1 MKFTAI
7 EYGLD
12 RDQNSNNILIINTM
26 CTNKKYKLAIGL
38 IFINFLSICFYCY
51 LSKLRDEFR
60 TNIFEFS
67 LIFITILINILIIV
81 NHKTQLS
88 ANERTE
94 DNNSEDGPII
104 DGKKCL
110 IIIKEI
116 KS

>member
-1 MKFTAI
+1 
-7 EYGLD
+7 
-12 RDQNSNNILIINTM
+12 
-26 CTNKKYKLAIGL
+26 
-38 IFINFLSICFYCY
+38 
-51 LSKLRDEFR
+51 
-60 TNIFEFS
+60 
-67 LIFITILINILIIV
+67 V